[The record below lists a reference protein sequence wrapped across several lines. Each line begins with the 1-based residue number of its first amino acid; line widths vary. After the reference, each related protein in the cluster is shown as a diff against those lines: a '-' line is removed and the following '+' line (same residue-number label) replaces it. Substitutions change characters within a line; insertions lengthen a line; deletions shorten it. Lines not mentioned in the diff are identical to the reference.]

1 MSIEVVAAIG
11 KQTAAQA
18 VQQPASLAAQPL
30 QVADA
35 AASQGTTL
43 SIRAQGAS
51 SVQPDGFSSQISTK
65 VYDTIDQIGVELPKV
80 RSDGATAIDK
90 AKQNLLPSSDAISPV
105 PKQLKVKG
113 ASALENLTKTF
124 DHAVF
129 MAMVNQVISGV
140 SDTSRTLAKQQ

>member
-1 MSIEVVAAIG
+1 MSIEAVAAIG

-18 VQQPASLAAQPL
+18 VQQPASLAAQPA
-30 QVADA
+30 QAADA

-51 SVQPDGFSSQISTK
+51 TMQPDGFSSQISTK
-65 VYDTIDQIGVELPKV
+65 VYDT
-80 RSDGATAIDK
+80 IDK

-105 PKQLKVKG
+105 PKQAKAEG
-113 ASALENLTKTF
+113 NSSLENLTKTF

-140 SDTSRTLAKQQ
+140 SDTSRTLVRQQ